1 MEQKVYLTNRMR
13 IGQTIYNTYCHLQTL
28 IGFPDDT
35 VKWMGDFSCWYFS
48 HSFSLSELEL
58 LVCMPV
64 FNDRF

>member
-48 HSFSLSELEL
+48 QFLSL
-58 LVCMPV
+58 
-64 FNDRF
+64 